1 MQPMG
6 GSGAVLPGAGTPC
19 GGRWH
24 LLQPRSGGMAPGLP
38 LLSSTTV
45 ASQLPLSSIS
55 ALLAKPL
62 TMFPAPLVLL
72 SKHWCMQ
79 ALYLDTAGSRKSPSA
94 QQFLP
99 PGLLAPQ
106 SSLSQDT
113 GEGPGASG

>member
-1 MQPMG
+1 M
-6 GSGAVLPGAGTPC
+6 LPGQARPVGPVAPGAAPQWGT
-19 GGRWH
+19 
-24 LLQPRSGGMAPGLP
+24 APGLP

-55 ALLAKPL
+55 ALLARPL
-62 TMFPAPLVLL
+62 TMFPAPLVFL

-94 QQFLP
+94 LPFLP

-106 SSLSQDT
+106 SSPKLPQ
-113 GEGPGASG
+113 PGHG